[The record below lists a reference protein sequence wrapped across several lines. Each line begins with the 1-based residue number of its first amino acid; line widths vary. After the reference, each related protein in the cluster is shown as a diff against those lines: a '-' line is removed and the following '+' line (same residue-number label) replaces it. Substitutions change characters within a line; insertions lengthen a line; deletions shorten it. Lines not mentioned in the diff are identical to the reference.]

1 MAVPSAPLHPAD
13 AHERMPSATSATSR
27 SASDPTL
34 PRPPLADVR
43 AVRSPGDAGSPED
56 GAGGEGLLVIFFVAT
71 MTMVAAVILVGSV
84 TGLWVLVPVVA
95 LHLGVTFLVIAWI
108 TRLLGDDGG
117 SLR

>member
-1 MAVPSAPLHPAD
+1 
-13 AHERMPSATSATSR
+13 MPSATSPTSRVATEPRSR
-27 SASDPTL
+27 SAL
-34 PRPPLADVR
+34 PDVR
-43 AVRSPGDAGSPED
+43 AVRSPGDTGSPED
-56 GAGGEGLLVIFFVAT
+56 GRGGEGLLVIFFMAT

-95 LHLGVTFLVIAWI
+95 LHLGVTFLVIGWI

>member
-1 MAVPSAPLHPAD
+1 MASPSALFHPAD
-13 AHERMPSATSATSR
+13 AQVRIPSATSATDRAPTECRPR
-27 SASDPTL
+27 SAV
-34 PRPPLADVR
+34 ADVR
-43 AVRSPGDAGSPED
+43 AVTSPGDTGSPQD
-56 GAGGEGLLVIFFVAT
+56 GAGGGEGLLVIFFLAT

-95 LHLGVTFLVIAWI
+95 LHLGLTCLVIGWI

>member
-13 AHERMPSATSATSR
+13 AQVRMPSAKSATSR
-27 SASDPTL
+27 SAADP
-34 PRPPLADVR
+34 RSRSALADVS
-43 AVRSPGDAGSPED
+43 AVRSRGDAGSPED
-56 GAGGEGLLVIFFVAT
+56 GGGGEGLLVIFFVAT

-95 LHLGVTFLVIAWI
+95 LHLGVTFLVIGWI